1 MTTTMTWDLIP
12 LLPLQYVTVDSAT
25 ADHSLLFVLKIIRLR
40 RGING
45 FDIGEILKII
55 KSHQA

>member
-1 MTTTMTWDLIP
+1 MTWDLIP